1 MKKVNFSKKAIAA
14 ILSLSLMSSA
24 IAAGVPVIDPAN
36 LAQAVA
42 QVKNQV
48 QQIENMRAQLKAM
61 TDNGK
66 YADIINNPAIRK
78 QLNQYLPKN
87 YSDVITAAQRG
98 DLGALQQVANA
109 AAQREKQAQTSQTGV
124 QRIAANRL
132 LTEASMDGMMKT
144 LDARSNNIQNLI
156 NRINTTQN
164 PAQKADLANA
174 LSAQQA
180 QIGIDMNRMQIMMK
194 QAENQEKLA
203 HRQAARE
210 YFKRTNK

>member
-98 DLGALQQVANA
+98 DFSHKA
-109 AAQREKQAQTSQTGV
+109 AADELVSVTWGQKDGFHLGHERAVHAGQLEFIVEVGHCAQTPHHGFAT
-124 QRIAANRL
+124 
-132 LTEASMDGMMKT
+132 
-144 LDARSNNIQNLI
+144 
-156 NRINTTQN
+156 
-164 PAQKADLANA
+164 A
-174 LSAQQA
+174 LHHKVAQQ
-180 QIGIDMNRMQIMMK
+180 
-194 QAENQEKLA
+194 
-203 HRQAARE
+203 
-210 YFKRTNK
+210 T